1 MIRVLLSLDLND
13 ASHKQRDELYEILKG
28 KNWQKTKHVDTV
40 WTLTYSDYDHEVKEN
55 FQTIRDYL
63 ANTFRSAAEKLKLTE
78 IYYVAQLGND
88 SVIARQVKKVD
99 GAYKVF
105 RVETYDSE

>member
-13 ASHKQRDELYEILKG
+13 ASHKQRDDLYEILKG

-40 WTLTYSDYDHEVKEN
+40 WTLTYSDYDHGSAAN
-55 FQTIRDYL
+55 FKTIRDYL
-63 ANTFRSAAEKLKLTE
+63 ANTFHSAAQKLKLSE

-99 GAYKVF
+99 GAYKVLH
-105 RVETYDSE
+105 VETYDSE